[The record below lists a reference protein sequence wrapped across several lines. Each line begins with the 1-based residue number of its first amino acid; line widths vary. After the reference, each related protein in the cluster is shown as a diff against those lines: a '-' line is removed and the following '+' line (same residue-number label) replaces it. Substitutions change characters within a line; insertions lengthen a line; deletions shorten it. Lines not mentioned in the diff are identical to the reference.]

1 MTAENGFAGGE
12 PVFKRLQNYE
22 IITRPVG
29 YF

>member
-1 MTAENGFAGGE
+1 MTAENGFAGGK
-12 PVFKRLQNYE
+12 PAFKEASEYE